1 MAIDAAEY
9 PNKIKSNLWANKDYK
24 KFHWRFMHD
33 GKNKK
38 GILDFSDKN
47 WDKKTRIGKAEFELS
62 KIKES
67 ITKGLDE
74 SVSVDAIV
82 KLYLDTLP
90 DKPYKTNRKSYYDNK
105 VKDAIGK
112 KKAAEILPKDLQAL
126 INKLVKMGGSPRTVK
141 QALEVLSPSFEIAI
155 ANRLIIHNPCKAVK
169 LTLPKSKKMV
179 VNATERLK
187 AIYQGIMKLY
197 DADPYYRAFFLLALQ
212 GRRKGEVINLKW
224 EHVAF
229 DYDYYILPDPKNG
242 EEQKIYLPPNV
253 KAALSEFREEEGW
266 VFESPVNPGKR
277 LFDGTKQTARL
288 KKEVGDWFSLHY
300 TRNVMVSAMAEK
312 GVDAIHMSGALGHSD
327 PNTITKYLTMNYLT
341 GSKIASGMIQ
351 HDAMQ
356 SKKKEDEEKKS
367 ILEEN

>member
-1 MAIDAAEY
+1 MAINPADY
-9 PNKIKSNLWANKDYK
+9 PISIKSNLWANQDHK
-24 KFHWRFMHD
+24 KFYYRFMHD

-38 GILDFSDKN
+38 GIFDFSKKS
-47 WDKKTRIGKAEFELS
+47 WDKKTRISKAEFELLQ
-62 KIKES
+62 IKEKLS
-67 ITKGLDE
+67 KGLDD
-74 SVSVDAIV
+74 SATINDIV

-90 DKPYKTNRKSYYDNK
+90 DKSYKTNRKSYYDTN
-105 VKDAIGK
+105 VACVLGK
-112 KKAAEILPKDLQAL
+112 KKAADVLPNHIQTLVNDLIA
-126 INKLVKMGGSPRTVK
+126 KGGSPRTVK
-141 QALEVLSPSFEIAI
+141 QVKEVLSPSFKIAI
-155 ANRLIIHNPCKAVK
+155 ANRLIIHNPCEAVV

-197 DADPYYRAFFLLALQ
+197 AADPYYRAFFLLALQ

-224 EHVAF
+224 EHIAF
-229 DYDYYILPDPKNG
+229 DYDYYVLPDPKNG
-242 EEQKIYLPPNV
+242 EEQKIFLPPNV
-253 KAALSEFREEEGW
+253 KTALQEFREEKGW
-266 VFESPVNPGKR
+266 VFESPVNPGRR

-356 SKKKEDEEKKS
+356 SKKKEDKEE
-367 ILEEN
+367 LC